1 MFILASNSP
10 RRQELLKLV
19 INEFKVI
26 PSNIEE
32 NVPDGI
38 APYDSPEYLARLK
51 AEDISVKFP
60 DDTVIGADTS
70 VITADKI
77 LGKPKDAD
85 EAREMLFMLS
95 GKTHE
100 VITGCA
106 VCRGGKCSSFSS
118 VTEVEFYN
126 LSKREIDDYIL
137 TGEPFDKAGAYGI
150 QGKGALLVKKISGDY
165 FNVVGLPV
173 AELARF
179 ICLQKS

>member
-26 PSNIEE
+26 PSNVEE

-38 APYDSPEYLARLK
+38 APCDCSEYLARLK

-70 VITADKI
+70 VIIDDKI
-77 LGKPKDAD
+77 LGKPKNAD

-95 GKTHE
+95 GKTH
-100 VITGCA
+100 
-106 VCRGGKCSSFSS
+106 K
-118 VTEVEFYN
+118 
-126 LSKREIDDYIL
+126 
-137 TGEPFDKAGAYGI
+137 
-150 QGKGALLVKKISGDY
+150 
-165 FNVVGLPV
+165 
-173 AELARF
+173 
-179 ICLQKS
+179 